1 MAVQKPSKPDVTLPD
16 NFGGTKTPYTDSQIS
31 NGYQEAVP
39 QVVDGGNIN
48 YEKDAVFKYLKYLK
62 TVADVLTDMPIGK
75 FLTVDSNNK
84 FEYADKPEVPDLSSY
99 QLISNLSQTVDAS
112 TKNYPS
118 NKAVVDFIGTV
129 YPVGSLFF
137 STATTCPLQVLG
149 IGTWQK
155 VGTSLTL
162 GVNTSVPVKGT
173 GMTLGLTDGSKKYGL
188 ADTSSSILGWS
199 PLISNDKVYG
209 TSVGNTTD
217 GWRKNRVSSIGVT
230 TDSTKS
236 GIVGTVTRTQITV
249 NVFQRIS

>member
-1 MAVQKPSKPDVTLPD
+1 MATQKPSKPDVILPN

-62 TVADVLTDMPIGK
+62 TTIDALVDMPIGK
-75 FLTVDSNNK
+75 VLTVDSNNR
-84 FEYADKPEVPDLSSY
+84 FEYVDKPDLS
-99 QLISNLSQTVDAS
+99 LIDSHITYIMDN
-112 TKNYPS
+112 
-118 NKAVVDFIGTV
+118 I
-129 YPVGSLFF
+129 YPVGSLYF
-137 STATTCPLQVLG
+137 STASTCPLQVLG
-149 IGTWQK
+149 IGTWTN

-162 GVNTSVPVKGT
+162 SVNTGVPIKGT
-173 GMTLGLTDGSKKYGL
+173 RMTLGLTDGSKNYGL

-217 GWRKNRVSSIGVT
+217 ESRKNRVSSIGIT

-236 GIVGTVTRTQITV
+236 GIAGTVTRTQITV
-249 NVFQRIS
+249 NVFQRTA